1 MHLTSTLLFL
11 FIGRIA
17 AQESS
22 GSSTTTVFETVYNT
36 YTITRNIDCEDLSLC
51 ENLAWNPRPGSP
63 APGNNGTE
71 GPPTV
76 IPLPFDPDFTS
87 PTTPS
92 STASDGSS
100 ATGEPFEFLLRGDGV
115 LSKHFIAFDENKATV
130 LVQSGKEPQYLQ
142 ISADGELGTVNTTE
156 TTEVVFLR
164 ITNDTLPLERRQ
176 DDPNTE
182 VYEIGDLLH
191 AAPSE
196 ILSSDKLSTFYF
208 SGTVLKLNWK
218 GLIYTFYAVPRDV
231 IGEYS
236 LKMARLGTVVPASF
250 IPLNLNYL
258 RQPSS
263 STTSIT
269 FPTTGTQTGVLP
281 STTSNTSRRSRSRST
296 GGSDSSSSSGNDSES
311 TSSNTGTTTSDTA
324 TSASP
329 TSVDS
334 ASVTFVYDIITSF
347 GYKSFCSE
355 YLEYTGTVSRV
366 STEES
371 SVLTGTLVTTST
383 DIFEKF
389 VYTSTETT
397 YTATTTVTT
406 DATAMERREII
417 SPVQENG
424 PRAAQAQIPFL
435 LATFNAAEISLGCSS
450 AVPARETSTEH
461 STTTR
466 TVSYE
471 STDLHSETSTTEIST
486 ASLLTAAEPLKIP
499 VPANGYWWVADA
511 SITEFYH
518 QHLTVIHDDTGVS
531 YEELTQATA
540 STVWFNLQW
549 NDTAQAYNPYWHY
562 TYTTT
567 IGGAPTSVS
576 ETRWLWYYVERDTM
590 NLMLPQLLTEEVA
603 AAKPRELRK
612 ALFTVDTDGFLK
624 TVGEPVIYICQWR
637 GSNLAFGYSIYTF
650 WGPRT
655 GFLELLKAALILR
668 GDTATEPFG
677 CENVS
682 DALQVI
688 AFAGD
693 SLGKK

>member
-11 FIGRIA
+11 YIGGIS

-22 GSSTTTVFETVYNT
+22 GSSTTTVFETVHNT
-36 YTITRNIDCEDLSLC
+36 YTITRKIDCEDLKLC
-51 ENLAWNPRPGSP
+51 ENLAWNLRPGSP
-63 APGNNGTE
+63 SPGNNGTD
-71 GPPTV
+71 GPSSV
-76 IPLPFDPDFTS
+76 IPSPFDPDFAST
-87 PTTPS
+87 TTPS
-92 STASDGSS
+92 STESDGSS

-115 LSKHFIAFDENKATV
+115 LSEHFIAFDENKATV

-142 ISADGELGTVNTTE
+142 ISAAGELGTVNTTE

-164 ITNDTLPLERRQ
+164 ITNDTLPLARRQ

-208 SGTVLKLNWK
+208 SGTVLKLDWK

-231 IGEYS
+231 VGEYS

-269 FPTTGTQTGVLP
+269 FPTTGTQAGALS
-281 STTSNTSRRSRSRST
+281 STTSTTSRRSRSRST
-296 GGSDSSSSSGNDSES
+296 GGSDSSSSSFSGSGNES
-311 TSSNTGTTTSDTA
+311 TSSNTGTSTSDTA

-329 TSVDS
+329 TSVDP
-334 ASVTFVYDIITSF
+334 ASVTLVYDIITSF
-347 GYKSFCSE
+347 SYQSFCSE

-371 SVLTGTLVTTST
+371 SIPTGTLVTTST
-383 DIFEKF
+383 EIFEKF

-406 DATAMERREII
+406 DATAMERRELI
-417 SPVQENG
+417 SPAPENE
-424 PRAAQAQIPFL
+424 PRAAQAQVPFL

-450 AVPARETSTEH
+450 AVPAPETSTEH

-471 STDLHSETSTTEIST
+471 SIDLRLETSTTEIST
-486 ASLLTAAEPLKIP
+486 ASLLTAAGPLEIP
-499 VPANGYWWVADA
+499 VPANGYWWVADDT
-511 SITEFYH
+511 IKEFYH
-518 QHLTVIHDDTGVS
+518 QHLTVIHDDTGIS

-549 NDTAQAYNPYWHY
+549 NETAQAYNPYWKYVY
-562 TYTTT
+562 TPTGASTTVT
-567 IGGAPTSVS
+567 EI
-576 ETRWLWYYVERDTM
+576 RWLWYYVERGTM
-590 NLMLPQLLTEEVA
+590 NLMLPQLLTEEAA
-603 AAKPRELRK
+603 AAKTHELRK
-612 ALFTVDTDGFLK
+612 ALFTVDNKGFLK

-655 GFLELLKAALILR
+655 GFLDLLKAALLLR

>member
-281 STTSNTSRRSRSRST
+281 T
-296 GGSDSSSSSGNDSES
+296 
-311 TSSNTGTTTSDTA
+311 

-334 ASVTFVYDIITSF
+334 ASVTLVYDIITSF